1 MTKKKIEQL
10 IDEKVRAYARYNAG
24 GSTVA
29 NLLAVLAGAKL
40 NQAQMQEIREQ
51 LDSVKWRLVALEDE
65 LRRQPKVRIY
75 FAPAAAEQI
84 PRIEAKEMQFHRRVV
99 KSAMRKAAK

>member
-1 MTKKKIEQL
+1 M
-10 IDEKVRAYARYNAG
+10 
-24 GSTVA
+24 
-29 NLLAVLAGAKL
+29 
-40 NQAQMQEIREQ
+40 
-51 LDSVKWRLVALEDE
+51 
-65 LRRQPKVRIY
+65 VRIY